1 MAFYFKPEEEDN
13 KDYGLITRSKKLE
26 ILELDKEIILKEIK
40 ISDFNLNPQ
49 YVNKKTI
56 IEALVYFKT
65 KRKEDRLLDYLL
77 ENNYIE
83 DKDEELSIN
92 ALNMLKAQRLL
103 DSKEIERIYKRK
115 TKSEILKR
123 TLSSVESEYSIDNY

>member
-1 MAFYFKPEEEDN
+1 MAFYFKLEEEN

-40 ISDFNLNPQ
+40 ISDFNLDPT

-56 IEALVYFKT
+56 IEALIYFKT
-65 KRKEDRLLDYLL
+65 KRKEDKLLDYLL
-77 ENNYIE
+77 ENNYIK
-83 DKDEELSIN
+83 DKNEELSIN

-115 TKSEILKR
+115 TKTEILKR
-123 TLSSVESEYSIDNY
+123 TLSSVESEYSIENY

>member
-49 YVNKKTI
+49 HVNKKTI

-123 TLSSVESEYSIDNY
+123 TLSSIKSEYSIDNY